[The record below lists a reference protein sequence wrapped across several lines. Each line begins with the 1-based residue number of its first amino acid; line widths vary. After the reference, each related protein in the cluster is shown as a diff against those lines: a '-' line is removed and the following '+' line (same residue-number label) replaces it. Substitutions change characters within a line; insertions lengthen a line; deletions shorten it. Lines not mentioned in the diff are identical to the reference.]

1 MNTNN
6 MATPVKEQP
15 ISEEA
20 LLKRQRKGAMITATI
35 VAVIALAIF
44 LFTLYMNATKG

>member
-1 MNTNN
+1 

-15 ISEEA
+15 MSEEA
-20 LLKRQRKGAMITATI
+20 LLQRQRKGARITATI

-44 LFTLYMNATKG
+44 LFTLYMSGSKG